1 MCQYIENAWQ
11 IQLFQI
17 HSEKL
22 IIVTHMKLHLKENW
36 ENV

>member
-1 MCQYIENAWQ
+1 MTE

-22 IIVTHMKLHLKENW
+22 IICYLHETALKKNIEKMSK
-36 ENV
+36 EL